1 MAVDSKSCKSSRMV
15 SVLDRLSVLVGLF
28 ISFAMACVDLT
39 FRAVNE
45 TLARTSARK
54 GSHRF

>member
-15 SVLDRLSVLVGLF
+15 SVLDRLSVLIGLF

-39 FRAVNE
+39 FRAANE